1 MTARKIRALGVVV
14 ALLSA
19 VLCLPAAWAFPYDLG
34 TRATVTEYVNDNTG
48 HYFIATEG
56 ELQVLDSGAAA
67 TGWHRTGYRFRVYVT
82 GSGLGQPV
90 CRFYA
95 PGPNTNFFTASAGE
109 CSALQSHPEFGWIF
123 EGVNFREAV
132 PVDGACP
139 ASDPQPI
146 HRLYN
151 NRFQFNDSN
160 HRFVFDDAVRADM
173 VARGWIDEGVKLCTG
188 FGSDNPVK
196 SFTFLPASDIIRP
209 VADCENEDITQGSCI
224 GVNGMPAA
232 LTTRVTECSIFATN
246 CGTIA
251 PFWTPAFDFLTG
263 TSGTL
268 LLTAQPAWATQAILE
283 HSFAQPISYNL
294 GAHVSSADAFGPLAS
309 IEPLYQFTARA
320 PAAGAADAR
329 VFPWRLARDNHLEIS
344 FFAFPKT
351 VRRANVQSHGY
362 GAPMI
367 EFRDVRSGAAID
379 VSMLTYA
386 TFPPGDFVGAIDS
399 RTGNVYVSTSMG
411 AKTLF
416 GTTLEGAFI
425 PCAGDGACAGTG
437 FTRFNFRI
445 TVADFAKILALARG
459 SNPTLSINPADYS
472 LVNFRFRHGILGTAD
487 VGASISGMSLAIFG
501 Y

>member
-1 MTARKIRALGVVV
+1 MFVKIIRAMGIFV
-14 ALLSA
+14 ASLSI
-19 VLCLPAAWAFPYDLG
+19 VLCVPSAWAFPYDLG
-34 TRATVTEYVNDNTG
+34 TRTTIAEYVNDDNG

-56 ELQVLDSGAAA
+56 DQAVLDSAAA

-82 GSGLGQPV
+82 GSGGGQPV

-95 PGPNTNFFTASAGE
+95 PGPNTNFFTASPGE
-109 CSALQSHPEFGWIF
+109 CSALRAHPEWGWIF

-160 HRFVFDDAVRADM
+160 HRFVFDDGVRADM
-173 VARGWIDEGVKLCTG
+173 VARGWIDEGVVLCAEMAGDVAVKYFTVLPTG
-188 FGSDNPVK
+188 
-196 SFTFLPASDIIRP
+196 DIIRP
-209 VADCENEDITQGSCI
+209 IADCENEDITHGSCI
-224 GVNGMPAA
+224 GMNGMPAA
-232 LTTRVTECSIFATN
+232 LTTRVAGCVTYATN

-263 TSGTL
+263 TDGSA
-268 LLTAQPAWATQAILE
+268 LLTAQPAYATQAILQ
-283 HSFAQPISYNL
+283 HSYVQPISYNL
-294 GAHVSSADAFGPLAS
+294 GAHVSSADAFGALAS

-329 VFPWRLARDNHLEIS
+329 VFPWRLARDNHVEIS

-386 TFPPGDFVGAIDS
+386 TFPPGDFVGAIDA
-399 RTGNVYVSTSMG
+399 RTSNVYVSTSMG
-411 AKTLF
+411 ARTLF

-445 TVADFAKILALARG
+445 TAADFAKILALARD
-459 SNPTLSINPADYS
+459 SNPALSANPADYA
-472 LVNFRFRHGILGTAD
+472 LVNFRFRNGILGTAD
-487 VGASISGMSLAIFG
+487 VGVTIAQLSLGIYG